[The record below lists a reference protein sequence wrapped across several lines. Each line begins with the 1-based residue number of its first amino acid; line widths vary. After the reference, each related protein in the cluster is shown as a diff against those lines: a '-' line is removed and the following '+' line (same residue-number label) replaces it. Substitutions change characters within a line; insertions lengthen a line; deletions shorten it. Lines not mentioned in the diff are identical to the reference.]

1 MTPLRLLARRLR
13 FLFRRGA
20 AEREMAEEMRFHL
33 EMRTEDGLAG
43 GLPADEARHAA
54 NRKFGNLGMVQ
65 AKSRDQFVFQWLEQ
79 LLQDVSYSART
90 LRKNKG
96 YSIVALLTLGLGIGV
111 NTTAF
116 TVLNRLLLRPA
127 PFADTRRLVH
137 IRATSADGSEGSVSP
152 GDFFDLRAQNT
163 ALDHVSAYYVSWL
176 STLAEPG
183 QAAIRCD
190 SISATADFFTALG
203 IQPVMLGRATRISRS
218 LATRFGSSTTGP
230 TLACSAAS

>member
-127 PFADTRRLVH
+127 PFADTQRPRTARKARSRRAIFLTCAPRTRRW
-137 IRATSADGSEGSVSP
+137 ITSP
-152 GDFFDLRAQNT
+152 PIM
-163 ALDHVSAYYVSWL
+163 SA
-176 STLAEPG
+176 G
-183 QAAIRCD
+183 
-190 SISATADFFTALG
+190 
-203 IQPVMLGRATRISRS
+203 
-218 LATRFGSSTTGP
+218 
-230 TLACSAAS
+230 